1 MESWKERES
10 GFPSSHKLQDS
21 DFLKDSAREA
31 ATGRRNEKVK
41 QKDKESERERGMK
54 FGERLM
60 QTYSFYYQSCLFVG
74 SYTETTSWH
83 FQLPN
88 ENNMFVWEKK

>member
-1 MESWKERES
+1 MLYKETLWNCYLWNHEKS
-10 GFPSSHKLQDS
+10 ENLDLHLYTNYK
-21 DFLKDSAREA
+21 KDSERF
-31 ATGRRNEKVK
+31 
-41 QKDKESERERGMK
+41 SERKFENVRQEETGMK

-74 SYTETTSWH
+74 SHTETTSRH